1 MILKSVSKKKKE
13 NFKPPFWS
21 MEILKQFF
29 LRANEIIPRMIS
41 LRWYLFDILFEKLLL
56 LLFVQP
62 VFLARRVQRHN
73 LKENKNLLARSSC
86 ALCRL
91 IDLCDQPTTV
101 ISLTFQRNLLSTK
114 LSLSSIMDEF
124 TLRVFRPTLLCMLGP
139 KASNFYKRGERCSN
153 NARSGT
159 QTSSPS

>member
-1 MILKSVSKKKKE
+1 MILKSVSKKKKR
-13 NFKPPFWS
+13 KLQTT
-21 MEILKQFF
+21 ILIHGNTQTIF

-91 IDLCDQPTTV
+91 IDPCDQPTTV